1 MSVTNLVNVK
11 LVEKLL
17 WRIERLKE
25 TRGLRIF
32 KFKLAGDGAVNNRI
46 TMILSGEK
54 IYNNNLI

>member
-17 WRIERLKE
+17 WLIERLKE

-46 TMILSGEK
+46 TKILSGEK

>member
-17 WRIERLKE
+17 WLIERLKE
-25 TRGLRIF
+25 TRGLRTF

-46 TMILSGEK
+46 TKILSGEK
-54 IYNNNLI
+54 TYNNNLI

>member
-11 LVEKLL
+11 LLEKLL
-17 WRIERLKE
+17 WLIERLKE

-46 TMILSGEK
+46 TKILSGGK

>member
-11 LVEKLL
+11 LLEKLL
-17 WRIERLKE
+17 WLIERLKE

-32 KFKLAGDGAVNNRI
+32 KFELAGDGAVNNRI
-46 TMILSGEK
+46 TKILSGEK